1 MSTAIEAAAKS
12 KELDFINGKLNNE
25 NFVSKA
31 PAAVVEG
38 QRQAKA
44 QLDEKLALIEESIQ
58 KICKK

>member
-1 MSTAIEAAAKS
+1 MQ

-44 QLDEKLALIEESIQ
+44 QLDEKLALIEESFQ
-58 KICKK
+58 KITKK